1 MKSVAKT
8 LNLNAIITNVF
19 QCHGNVT
26 MMKIVEMVQMNNNSC
41 VVSRV
46 HLPTTC
52 HHGFTSSHLIIEV
65 THGWTGSLPGLVR

>member
-1 MKSVAKT
+1 MERVAKT
-8 LNLNAIITNVF
+8 LNLNAVITNVF

-46 HLPTTC
+46 HLQYLRLATMETPV
-52 HHGFTSSHLIIEV
+52 SI
-65 THGWTGSLPGLVR
+65 